1 MERSHDVVVIGGGPV
16 GGNTARL
23 IAQEGYNTLLVE
35 EHKHIGIPPHCA
47 GLITPR
53 VFDMLD
59 LPKQYIIQNIVYG
72 ANIHPPKGK
81 TLIIE
86 GNKKQACVIDRI
98 LFDKKIIESAKKH
111 GTEILLDYRAI
122 NITQNKIILENKK
135 NKEKKAISYKLL
147 IGADGANSRIR
158 KLCKLSNP
166 AETLVGVG
174 AEVYSVNLNP
184 HFVEIFIGNHVAP
197 GFFAWVIPIDYSGER
212 ARVGLCVSRQN
223 SPRVRQYFE
232 KFLGKLE
239 SLKIIKKEK
248 KHTIT
253 GGFIPLGVMQK
264 TYASHTM
271 LVGDAAAQVKPTSG
285 GGIYT
290 GLKCSEHC
298 AVTALKALTNNAF
311 SEKSL
316 SGYQSG
322 WMKDIGKE
330 LKKGMEIRNLFVKF
344 SDKDID
350 KIIMAINKP
359 PILKLISKYGD
370 IDYPSKLLPHLI
382 TKPRLLAELSPL
394 LIKKIF
400 QSSFSLP
407 GAGGM

>member
-1 MERSHDVVVIGGGPV
+1 
-16 GGNTARL
+16 
-23 IAQEGYNTLLVE
+23 
-35 EHKHIGIPPHCA
+35 
-47 GLITPR
+47 
-53 VFDMLD
+53 
-59 LPKQYIIQNIVYG
+59 
-72 ANIHPPKGK
+72 
-81 TLIIE
+81 
-86 GNKKQACVIDRI
+86 
-98 LFDKKIIESAKKH
+98 
-111 GTEILLDYRAI
+111 
-122 NITQNKIILENKK
+122 
-135 NKEKKAISYKLL
+135 
-147 IGADGANSRIR
+147 
-158 KLCKLSNP
+158 
-166 AETLVGVG
+166 
-174 AEVYSVNLNP
+174 
-184 HFVEIFIGNHVAP
+184 
-197 GFFAWVIPIDYSGER
+197 
-212 ARVGLCVSRQN
+212 
-223 SPRVRQYFE
+223 
-232 KFLGKLE
+232 
-239 SLKIIKKEK
+239 
-248 KHTIT
+248 
-253 GGFIPLGVMQK
+253 MQK

-316 SGYQSG
+316 SGYQTG

-370 IDYPSKLLPHLI
+370 VDYPSKLLSHLI

-400 QSSFSLP
+400 QSSFSPP